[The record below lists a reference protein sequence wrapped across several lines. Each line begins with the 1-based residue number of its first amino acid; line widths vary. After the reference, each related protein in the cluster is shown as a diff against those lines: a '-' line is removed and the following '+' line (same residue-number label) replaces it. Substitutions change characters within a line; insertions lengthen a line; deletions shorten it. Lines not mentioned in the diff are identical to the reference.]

1 MYLVEL
7 NAKHIWCSFWKKKQ
21 NKNSSHVKKT
31 NKMTKA
37 SRRLSELSFLTEP
50 LDKEVNEVQ

>member
-1 MYLVEL
+1 MLSTSD
-7 NAKHIWCSFWKKKQ
+7 AAFGKKNQ
-21 NKNSSHVKKT
+21 NKNSSHVKKKT

-50 LDKEVNEVQ
+50 SDKEVNEVQ